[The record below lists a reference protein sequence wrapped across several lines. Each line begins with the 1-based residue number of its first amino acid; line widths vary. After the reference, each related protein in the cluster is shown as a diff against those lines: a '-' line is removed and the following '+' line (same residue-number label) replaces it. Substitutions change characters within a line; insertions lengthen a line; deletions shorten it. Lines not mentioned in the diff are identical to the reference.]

1 MTLIIQKPTGAKLNL
16 AKTFT
21 WNETVWNPSM
31 ISTALWLDAN
41 DASTITQSGGTV
53 SQWNDKSGNGRNV
66 TQAVDSRRPAYNST
80 GFNSRPT
87 LTFDG
92 STDFLI
98 TVAFTVPTDFT
109 YVAVCTLLANGLY
122 PILISN
128 SAFELRGV
136 ETTAKPSMA
145 NSGGNTG
152 AGILTQPDT
161 PVTTTDSL
169 LNTTNI
175 LVGQVIGTST
185 TLRQN
190 GSLRDT
196 RTSTAVSSSS
206 QIRGIG
212 ARSNNTLH
220 ANACISE
227 LIELGNASVAVQ
239 ERIEG
244 YLAHKWG
251 LLANLPNDHPYK
263 TVGPTP

>member
-1 MTLIIQKPTGAKLNL
+1 MGLVISKGLTLRKDFL
-16 AKTFT
+16 

-31 ISTALWLDAN
+31 ISTALWLDAA
-41 DASTITQSGGTV
+41 DASTVTTESGAV

-66 TQAVDSRRPAYNST
+66 TQPIDFRRPAYDST
-80 GFNSRPT
+80 GFNNRPT
-87 LTFDG
+87 LIFDG
-92 STDFLI
+92 STDFLL
-98 TVAFTVPTDFT
+98 TAAFAVPTNFT
-109 YVAVCTLLANGLY
+109 CVAVCTLLANGLF

-128 SAFELRGV
+128 AAFELRGV
-136 ETTAKPSMA
+136 ETTAKPSIA
-145 NSGGNTG
+145 NVSNNTG
-152 AGILTQPDT
+152 AGILAPAAT

-175 LVGQVIGTST
+175 LVGQIIGTST

-196 RTSTAVSSSS
+196 RTSLAVSPSS
-206 QIRGIG
+206 QFRSIG

-220 ANACISE
+220 ANARISE
-227 LIELGNASVAVQ
+227 VIELGDASVAVQ

-251 LLANLPNDHPYK
+251 LTANLPNDHPYK

>member
-16 AKTFT
+16 AQTFT

-31 ISTALWLDAN
+31 ITTALWLDAA
-41 DASTITQSGGTV
+41 DTSTITESGGAV
-53 SQWNDKSGNGRNV
+53 SKWNDKSGNARHV
-66 TQAVDSRRPAYNST
+66 SQVDALRRPRYSSM
-80 GFNSRPT
+80 GFNNLPT

-92 STDFLI
+92 LGDFMSTLSPFSISTDFTL
-98 TVAFTVPTDFT
+98 
-109 YVAVCTLLANGLY
+109 VAVVTLLANGSY
-122 PILISN
+122 PILFQSG
-128 SAFELRGV
+128 FELRGV
-136 ETTAKPSMA
+136 ATTAKPSITNIST
-145 NSGGNTG
+145 NSG
-152 AGILTQPDT
+152 AGVLNPPAT

-175 LVGQVIGTST
+175 LIGQVIGTST

-196 RTSTAVSSSS
+196 RTSLAIAPANLTRFV
-206 QIRGIG
+206 G
-212 ARSNNTLH
+212 ARGGGNLS
-220 ANACISE
+220 ANARISE

-251 LLANLPNDHPYK
+251 LTANLPADHPYK